1 MANSPVIVTVSHTLG
16 RDKALQ
22 RIKEGIEQF
31 RRTATPIVIE
41 QEQWTGAHLD
51 FRLRVLG
58 QSCVGTVDVLSDCV
72 RMNIGLTG
80 ILGFAA
86 RSALSLVKKRAQVL
100 LGTSQAAS

>member
-1 MANSPVIVTVSHTLG
+1 MANSPVVVTVSHALG
-16 RDKALQ
+16 RDEALR

-31 RRTATPIVIE
+31 RRAAKPIVIE

-58 QSCVGTVDVLSDCV
+58 QSCAGTVDVLNDCV
-72 RMNIGLTG
+72 RLNIALTG

-86 RSALSLVKKRAQVL
+86 RSALSLVKKRARVL